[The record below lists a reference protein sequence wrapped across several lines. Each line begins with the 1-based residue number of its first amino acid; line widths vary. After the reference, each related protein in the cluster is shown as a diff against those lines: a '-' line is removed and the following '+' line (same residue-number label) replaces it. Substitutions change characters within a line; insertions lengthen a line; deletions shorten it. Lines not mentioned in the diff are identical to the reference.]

1 MRREKRKSKMQQR
14 IAKMEKRKADP
25 IIVRV
30 RLMWRKF
37 RTLQFSQQ
45 MCTSSDKHC
54 QGYTLF
60 RPETSIITRIHQRG
74 LLFGAHRRRTR
85 SGNVHSI

>member
-1 MRREKRKSKMQQR
+1 MQQI
-14 IAKMEKRKADP
+14 IANIKKRKADP

-37 RTLQFSQQ
+37 MTVQFSQQ

-60 RPETSIITRIHQRG
+60 RQKLPLSLEYTREDYCLVRIEGEQEVGMSILYDIFQDKK
-74 LLFGAHRRRTR
+74 
-85 SGNVHSI
+85 

>member
-1 MRREKRKSKMQQR
+1 MQQI
-14 IAKMEKRKADP
+14 IANIKKRKADP

-37 RTLQFSQQ
+37 MTLQFSQQ
-45 MCTSSDKHC
+45 MCTSLDKHC

-60 RPETSIITRIHQRG
+60 RPETFDITRIHQRG

-85 SGNVHSI
+85 SGNVLSI